1 MSHQD
6 LIETNAYLLVSFR
19 VSLSLCRLMNKE
31 KNCEDAKPVKQV
43 SVMKRVSS
51 VRRFS

>member
-19 VSLSLCRLMNKE
+19 VSLSLCRLMNK
-31 KNCEDAKPVKQV
+31 KKKIVKTQ
-43 SVMKRVSS
+43 SPLNRYQ
-51 VRRFS
+51 